1 MSAVAIPV
9 ARGCGRR
16 KAGAAYWECGMAP
29 DGTPIEEFLIDV
41 PTLIPPGLAIAPRG
55 VSLIMVGGVTHV
67 VDWIGA
73 AHYPNVLDFVAEV
86 MHFGLSRRLPSTL
99 DFARLTPAS
108 RILLVHA
115 RARVENA
122 ALYGPFPCPRRLHA
136 PGSDACIGAWWED
149 VEGGAPTPGGDPR
162 AVRRTLPSF
171 TYPARERPAGI
182 TPRYVAGF
190 FASFPASRLA
200 VVTGGHEK
208 TLVAVLK
215 SGLPV
220 ATVAE

>member
-1 MSAVAIPV
+1 MS
-9 ARGCGRR
+9 
-16 KAGAAYWECGMAP
+16 P

-41 PTLIPPGLAIAPRG
+41 PTLIPPGLAIAPHG
-55 VSLIMVGGVTHV
+55 VSLIEFGGVTHV

-73 AHYPNVLDFVAEV
+73 EHYHNVLDFVAEV
-86 MHFGLSRRLPSTL
+86 ERFGLSRRLPSTL
-99 DFARLTPAS
+99 DFARLMPAS

-122 ALYGPFPCPRRLHA
+122 SLYGPFPCPKSLHE

-149 VEGGAPTPGGDPR
+149 VEGGAPVPGSSDPR
-162 AVRRTLPSF
+162 AVRRSMPSF
-171 TYPARERPAGI
+171 TYHAHCRPEAI
-182 TPRYVAGF
+182 TPRYVPGF

-200 VVTGGHEK
+200 LVKGGHEK

-215 SGLPV
+215 SRLPV
-220 ATVAE
+220 AEVDE